1 MKSDAVI
8 IKNKRKKGG
17 IAQLA
22 RASALQAEGRRFDSD
37 YLHKKEVIIPMASF
51 FVETILPSR
60 VVRRAEKSI
69 SGHCCRPIMSII
81 PKISYLS

>member
-8 IKNKRKKGG
+8 VQKKRKKGG

-37 YLHKKEVIIPMASF
+37 YLHNY
-51 FVETILPSR
+51 
-60 VVRRAEKSI
+60 
-69 SGHCCRPIMSII
+69 RPQGA
-81 PKISYLS
+81 KDV